1 MKILIVE
8 DEAKVAE
15 VLKRGLTEEGYEADI
30 AFDGQVGL
38 RMAQSGSY
46 DLILLDINLPLMN
59 GLELCRQLRQK
70 DEVTP
75 VLMLTALGMS
85 DDIVAGLETGAD
97 DYLPK
102 PFRFNELYARIKAL
116 TRRRKISSATTFK
129 TAPPTKP
136 PSDDDPGPDKLK
148 TTAPKPPPDDDPGPD
163 KLRAADSLQFT
174 LSDLHIDFDAREV
187 KRGGKTIQLTAK
199 EYMLLEYLA
208 RNAGKVRSRQ
218 EIAEAVWGL
227 TFETGTNFIDVYINY
242 LRNKIDKPFGK
253 KLVHTVT
260 GFGYVLKLPEV

>member
-116 TRRRKISSATTFK
+116 TRRRKISSATFK
-129 TAPPTKP
+129 TVPP
-136 PSDDDPGPDKLK
+136 
-148 TTAPKPPPDDDPGPD
+148 PKPPPDDDPGPD
-163 KLRAADSLQFT
+163 NLKAAPSLQFT
-174 LSDLHIDFDAREV
+174 LSDLYIDFDAREV
-187 KRGGKTIQLTAK
+187 KRAGKAIQLTAK

>member
-15 VLKRGLTEEGYEADI
+15 VLKRGLEEAGYEAHI
-30 AFDGQVGL
+30 AFDGQIGL
-38 RMAQSGSY
+38 RLAQSGEY
-46 DLILLDINLPLMN
+46 DLILLDINLPLLN

-70 DEVTP
+70 DEITP

-116 TRRRKISSATTFK
+116 TRRKKLSFTTPTTSK
-129 TAPPTKP
+129 TTPPP
-136 PSDDDPGPDKLK
+136 DNDPGPDDLVKKSTLK
-148 TTAPKPPPDDDPGPD
+148 TEPPPDNDPGPD
-163 KLRAADSLQFT
+163 DLVKIDDLQ
-174 LSDLHIDFDAREV
+174 IDFDARQV
-187 KRGGKTIQLTAK
+187 KRGGKAIQLTAK

-208 RNAGKVRSRQ
+208 KNTGKVRSRQ

-260 GFGYVLKLPEV
+260 GFGYVLKLPDA

>member
-1 MKILIVE
+1 MKLLIVE

-15 VLKRGLTEEGYEADI
+15 VLKRGLEEAGYEADI
-30 AFDGQVGL
+30 AFDGQIGL
-38 RMAQSGSY
+38 RMAQSGEY
-46 DLILLDINLPLMN
+46 DLILLDINLPLLN
-59 GLELCRQLRQK
+59 GLELCKQLRQK

-116 TRRRKISSATTFK
+116 TRRKKISFTTATTSK
-129 TAPPTKP
+129 TTPPP
-136 PSDDDPGPDKLK
+136 DNDPGPDDLVKKITYTTTSK
-148 TTAPKPPPDDDPGPD
+148 TEPPPDNDPGPD
-163 KLRAADSLQFT
+163 DVVKIDDLQI
-174 LSDLHIDFDAREV
+174 DLDARQV
-187 KRGGKTIQLTAK
+187 KRAGKAIQLTAK

-208 RNAGKVRSRQ
+208 KNTGKVRSRR

-260 GFGYVLKLPEV
+260 GFGYVLKLPES